1 MGIGVGRMGSDLL
14 RGAFFNKF
22 AMFKDGDLV
31 ADVLHNG
38 EIVGDKKIGQVEFF
52 LEIHQKIHDLSL
64 NGDVQGTDGFVA
76 DNEFG
81 FDGEGAGD
89 ADPLALSSA
98 ELVGKA
104 SGVSGVETD
113 KSEEF

>member
-1 MGIGVGRMGSDLL
+1 MGGDLF

-22 AMFKDGDLV
+22 AMFKDGYLV
-31 ADVLHNG
+31 ADVFHYG
-38 EIVGDKKIGQVEFF
+38 EIVGNKKIGQVQFF

-64 NGDVQGTDGFVA
+64 NGDVQGTDGFVT

-81 FDGEGAGD
+81 FDSKGAGD
-89 ADPLALSSA
+89 ADPLALSPA

-104 SGVSGVETD
+104 SGVGRVETD